1 MRVNPSDAKNILNLL
16 MGNSK
21 NGEENSNAEKKSL
34 DAFTILSLPSR
45 LRKTAVELHRI
56 RKATAVMIA
65 KETGEDE
72 IVERSHLEELLNMG
86 YLKLIKINDE
96 DFFCLN

>member
-1 MRVNPSDAKNILNLL
+1 MGIDPSDAKDVLDLL
-16 MGNSK
+16 MGSSK
-21 NGEENSNAEKKSL
+21 NDDTHDAEKKSL
-34 DAFTILSLPSR
+34 DAFTILSLAPR

-56 RKATAVMIA
+56 RKATAAMIA

-72 IVERSHLEELLNMG
+72 IVERSRLEELLKMG
-86 YLKLIKINDE
+86 YLKLIKIDEE